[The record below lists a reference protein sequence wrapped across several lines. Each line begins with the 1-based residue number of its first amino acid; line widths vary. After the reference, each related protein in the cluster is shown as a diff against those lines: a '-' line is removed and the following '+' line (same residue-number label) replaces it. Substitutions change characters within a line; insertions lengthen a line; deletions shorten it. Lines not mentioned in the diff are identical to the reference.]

1 MLRWRLLLRRNWLR
15 IGLRHMCWRL
25 RRRRLRWVSGVIY
38 GWTSNM
44 LRLLLH
50 GRRLRDGGR
59 SCGGCLD
66 ERAEGLG
73 VHELQEKEGLEDGIC
88 QLWRLS

>member
-1 MLRWRLLLRRNWLR
+1 
-15 IGLRHMCWRL
+15 
-25 RRRRLRWVSGVIY
+25 
-38 GWTSNM
+38 M

-66 ERAEGLG
+66 ERAEDLG
-73 VHELQEKEGLEDGIC
+73 VHELKEQEGLENGIC